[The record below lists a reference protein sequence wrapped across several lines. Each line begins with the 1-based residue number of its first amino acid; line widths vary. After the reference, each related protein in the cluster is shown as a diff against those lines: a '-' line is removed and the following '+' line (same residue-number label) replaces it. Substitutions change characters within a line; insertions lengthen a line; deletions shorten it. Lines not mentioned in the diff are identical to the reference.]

1 MHAQLCPKCNGQGIV
16 SKPPWVPGDSNQ
28 WVSDQTS
35 HTCNLCN
42 GAMVLYVQ
50 DDPPLPIFE
59 IPDPNKTGGA

>member
-16 SKPPWVPGDSNQ
+16 SKPPWLAGDVNQ
-28 WVSDQTS
+28 WCASEYT

-42 GAMVLYVQ
+42 GAMILYVP

-59 IPDPNKTGGA
+59 PDPQKTGG